1 MFELFGIPAN
11 ALAGQLLL
19 GLINGAFYATL
30 SLGLAVIFGM
40 LNIIN
45 FAHGAQYA
53 LGAFVAWILATYFGI
68 GYWGALI
75 LAPLAVGIAA
85 VVLERTVIRRTY
97 RMDHL
102 YGLLLTFGLALIIE
116 GTLRQIWGVSGL
128 PYAMPNELRGGIR
141 LGFMFLP
148 WYRAWAV
155 VFSLVMCLVVWAVLE
170 KTRVGAVLRAATEN
184 PGMVKAFGIDVPLWI
199 TITYALGTAL
209 AALAGV
215 VAAPIYQVSPLMGSN
230 LVVVVFAV
238 VVIGGMG
245 SIGGSIVS
253 GFALGVIEGLTK
265 VVWPEASNFVI
276 FVIMAIVLLVRP
288 AGLFGRKIQA
298 QNTIAAEATR
308 RSFEFS
314 AGARTWLTAAVVVA
328 ALVAPYV
335 LYPTYLAKVLCFAL
349 FAGAFNLLLGYVGLL
364 SFGHAAYFGAAAYAT
379 GWVMKNWGLSTELGL
394 LVGVLFG
401 AGLGL
406 LFGMIAIRRTGI
418 YFSMITLALSQV
430 VYFVAV
436 QANFTGGE
444 DGLQS
449 VPRGRLF
456 GLIGLE
462 DAHVMYYFV
471 LAVFV
476 LGYAA
481 ILRILRS
488 PFGETIRAVRDDE
501 QRALSLGIPVA
512 RYKLA
517 AFVISAGLAGL
528 AGALK
533 VLVFGV
539 ASLTDVHW
547 HASGEVVLMTLLGGI
562 GTLAGPIVGAAGFVS
577 LQNYLAPLG
586 SWVFIVQGVIF
597 VICVLSFREGLVGL
611 AAQGWNAVAGRRRS

>member
-68 GYWGALI
+68 GYWGALV

-102 YGLLLTFGLALIIE
+102 YGLLLTFGLALVIE

-155 VFSLVMCLVVWAVLE
+155 VFSLVMCIAVWLVLE
-170 KTRVGAVLRAATEN
+170 KTKVGAVLRAATEN

-253 GFALGVIEGLTK
+253 GFALGVVEGLTK

-298 QNTIAAEATR
+298 QNAIAAEATR
-308 RSFEFS
+308 RSFDFS
-314 AGARTWLTAAVVVA
+314 PSARTWLTVVVA
-328 ALVAPYV
+328 VAALAAPYV
-335 LYPTYLAKVLCFAL
+335 LYPTFLAKVLCFAL

-379 GWVMKNWGLSTELGL
+379 GWAMKNWGLSTELGL
-394 LVGVLFG
+394 LVGLVAG

-406 LFGMIAIRRTGI
+406 LFGAIAIRRTGI

-436 QANFTGGE
+436 QASFTGGE

-449 VPRGRLF
+449 VPRGRVF

-462 DAHVMYYFV
+462 EAHVLYYFV

-517 AFVISAGLAGL
+517 AFVMSAALAGL

-562 GTLAGPIVGAAGFVS
+562 GTLAGPVVGAAGFVS

-611 AAQGWNAVAGRRRS
+611 AAQGWNAVTHRRRG